1 MNKTNGKLRLVEI
14 NKEMKELNNNFN
26 QKWNQLREE
35 YDSIKKEIEL
45 TDQEEWKMYWGDAN
59 ITEVCKKL
67 GWKCD

>member
-26 QKWNQLREE
+26 QKWHQLREE

-45 TDQEEWKMYWGDAN
+45 TDQEEWKMYWGDTS
-59 ITEVCKKL
+59 IIEICKKL